1 MFSLLCFFFVVIY
14 RALQWLRPH
23 KNVEIELETIRSNI
37 RLSKTN
43 LGHQHLST
51 ATINGSTSNKTMTN
65 NGAATASAATV
76 PATQQQQQRSTT
88 ATKLKNFTTQIGVA
102 TQTAIQGLYLRIR
115 DLSFETI
122 YNNIKAVLQNARLVK
137 PVTITCGLMIFQR
150 LTGANSFG
158 FYAVNIFSKTFANMS
173 PHGGAIAVGFVQL
186 LAAMLSGLLIDTVGR
201 IPLLITSSVFMTL
214 ALASFGSYAY
224 YEQTNKQI
232 AAAALE
238 FDGGAVGVS
247 SDWIP
252 LLCVLVFTVAFSLG
266 ISPISWLLV
275 GELFPLEYR
284 GIGSSIAT
292 SFSYFCAFIG
302 VKTFVDLQVSLKY
315 LEKFEPF

>member
-1 MFSLLCFFFVVIY
+1 MCH

-23 KNVEIELETIRSNI
+23 KNVEIELETIRSNV
-37 RLSKTN
+37 RLSKAN
-43 LGHQHLST
+43 LGHQQHLST
-51 ATINGSTSNKTMTN
+51 ATINGTGTTKQMTN
-65 NGAATASAATV
+65 NGAMGTMPSV
-76 PATQQQQQRSTT
+76 ATQQQQQRSTT

-122 YNNIKAVLQNARLVK
+122 YSNIKAVVRNARLVK

-302 VKTFVDLQVSLKY
+302 VKTFVDLQVR
-315 LEKFEPF
+315 